1 MTEIIIV
8 LDCAM
13 MLLDCVT
20 ISDLRKFLL
29 DFLKVKKSRKNA
41 KRVYDSQ
48 SIREKIMLSFIKANL
63 EKYIKEFTVY
73 HKIYIVVL
81 YTLIPQYITIIAC
94 NIFLG
99 MKSVY
104 ALAFFAGTKMIIN
117 FILWINTDS
126 NRVSRYRKR

>member
-1 MTEIIIV
+1 MTKIIII

-41 KRVYDSQ
+41 ERVYSSQ
-48 SIREKIMLSFIKANL
+48 SIREKIMLSFIKMNL
-63 EKYIKEFTVY
+63 EKYITEFTVF
-73 HKIYIVVL
+73 HKIYITVL
-81 YTLIPQYITIIAC
+81 YTLIPQYIIIIAC
-94 NIFLG
+94 NVFLG
-99 MKSVY
+99 MKSIYV
-104 ALAFFAGTKMIIN
+104 LAFFASAKLIIN

-126 NRVSRYRKR
+126 NRVSRYRRR

>member
-41 KRVYDSQ
+41 ERVYAAQ
-48 SIREKIMLSFIKANL
+48 SIREKIMLSFIKTNL

-81 YTLIPQYITIIAC
+81 YTLIPQYITIIVC
-94 NIFLG
+94 NVFLG